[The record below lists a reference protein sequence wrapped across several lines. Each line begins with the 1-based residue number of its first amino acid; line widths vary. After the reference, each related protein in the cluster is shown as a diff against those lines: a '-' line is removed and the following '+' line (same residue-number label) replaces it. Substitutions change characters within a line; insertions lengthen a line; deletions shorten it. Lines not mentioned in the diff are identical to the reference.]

1 MIPEGKDA
9 KDVGEEEIS
18 EVVAAAKQFIER
30 HKIKQSEIAKAIGAG
45 LSTIS
50 EFFSGKVRNN
60 SGQLAID
67 IDAWMDEEDRRR
79 ARPKTTQWVW
89 TNVSLEIKQVAEYV
103 LDYRK
108 IGLIYSADSA
118 GMGKTETLRAMQDLL
133 GPRRSTLVTLDK
145 SCRNGNSL
153 LRRIGNAIEVRGGR
167 DNHEL
172 MNRIIAKLRGRSH
185 LLMIDQIH
193 NLCGAKG
200 DIPLYLLADIYD
212 QTETAQL
219 WAGTADLLK
228 YLQQQSTRPNG
239 DESLA
244 QLRSRISPCVNLL
257 DVLGENGTSGGGEPL
272 FTLQQIREMFARN
285 KLKLTP
291 TAARWLCTLAN
302 LPDGGGLRACI
313 QLVDYINA
321 VAEAR
326 AWTSIDVPQLK
337 AAMRYSLPSERC
349 QLVLH
354 RVEGQSKQQPQMRAA
369 VG

>member
-9 KDVGEEEIS
+9 AQVTEDEIRDVIG
-18 EVVAAAKQFIER
+18 AAKLFIDR
-30 HKIKQSEIAKAIGAG
+30 HKIKQSEIAKAIGTG

-50 EFFSGKVRNN
+50 EFLSGKIRNN

-67 IDAWMDEEDRRR
+67 VDAWMDEEDRRR

-108 IGLIYSADSA
+108 IGLVYSAESS
-118 GMGKTETLRAMQDLL
+118 GMGKTETLRAMQDVL

-145 SCRNGNSL
+145 SCRNGNAL
-153 LRRIGNAIEVRGGR
+153 LRRIGNGLGVLGGR

-172 MNRIIAKLRGRSH
+172 MNRIIGKLRGRSH

-193 NLCGAKG
+193 NLCGAK
-200 DIPLYLLADIYD
+200 DDVPLYLLADIYD

-228 YLQQQSTRPNG
+228 YLTQGQANRG

-244 QLRSRISPCVNLL
+244 QIRSRISPCVNLL
-257 DVLGENGTSGGGEPL
+257 DVLGEHGSNGGEPL
-272 FTLQQIREMFARN
+272 FTLAQIREVFARN

-291 TAARWLCTLAN
+291 NAAKWLCTLAN
-302 LPDGGGLRACI
+302 LPDGGGLRSCVQI
-313 QLVDYINA
+313 IDFINA
-321 VAEAR
+321 VAEAKN
-326 AWTSIDVPQLK
+326 WTSIDVPQLK
-337 AAMRYSLPSERC
+337 ASARYNLPSERC
-349 QLVLH
+349 QLILQ
-354 RVEGQSKQQPQMRAA
+354 RVEAHSKQQPLRAA